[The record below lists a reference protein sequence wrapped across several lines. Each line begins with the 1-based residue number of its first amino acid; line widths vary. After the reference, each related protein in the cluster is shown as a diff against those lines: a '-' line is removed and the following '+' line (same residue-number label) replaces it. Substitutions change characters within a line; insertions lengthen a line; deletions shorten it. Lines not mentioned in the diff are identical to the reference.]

1 MVIKTLDSELG
12 PDPYPDPQLGKMP
25 DPDQHLINADPQPCS
40 QKVRTWLAGLAEVS
54 GSTVLTPVSHI
65 VGAAAAHLLSWIRGT
80 EQPVA
85 GQSKANQ
92 RTQLSPMC
100 RGYGIILF

>member
-1 MVIKTLDSELG
+1 LVIETLDSELD
-12 PDPYPDPQLGKMP
+12 PDPYLDPQLGKML
-25 DPDQHLINADPQPCS
+25 DPDKNKINADPQPCL
-40 QKVRTWLAGLAEVS
+40 QKVRTWLVGLAEVS
-54 GSTVLTPVSHI
+54 GSAVLTPVSHI

-92 RTQLSPMC
+92 RTQLSPVC
-100 RGYGIILF
+100 RG